1 MKVTQIT
8 IGRFHH
14 FHLARQLQKHHLLN
28 EIWTGYPK
36 FKLKDEKGIP
46 FSKIKTY
53 PWLQAPYMAKGKIG
67 LGDWDLLEKE
77 LAWLAHNS
85 LDKHVAKRITEGT
98 HLIALSGVG
107 LYSGK
112 EVQRLGGKYIC
123 DRGSSHICYQNNIL
137 KEEHLRYG
145 LKFKGIDSRTINK
158 EEEEYSI
165 ADYISVPSEFVV
177 QSFLQQGIKKE
188 KIIKIPY
195 GANLERFKKI
205 AEIDRQKFR
214 VLFVGNLSIQ
224 KGIIDLLR
232 AFQLLKHP
240 NKELIIV
247 GSVTKEMKE
256 LIAKENTDNVIFKG
270 ILNNLDLP
278 LLYSKSNVFVL
289 PSIQEGLAMVQGES
303 MACGC
308 PVIAT
313 ENTGG
318 SDLFTNNIEGFIV
331 PIRNP
336 KAIADKLQLLADNP
350 LKREEMSLASI
361 NKIKNIGGWNDYGNK
376 YADIIK
382 SLG

>member
-1 MKVTQIT
+1 MLKVTQIT

-14 FHLARQLQKHHLLN
+14 FHLARQLQKHDLLN

-53 PWLQAPYMAKGKIG
+53 PWFQAPYMVKGKVG
-67 LGDWDLLEKE
+67 LGDWEYLDRQ
-77 LAWLAHNS
+77 LAWLAHET
-85 LDKHVAKRITEGT
+85 LDKHVSKKITDPT
-98 HLIALSGVG
+98 HLIALSGMG

-112 EVQRLGGKYIC
+112 KVQKLGGKYIC
-123 DRGSSHICYQNNIL
+123 DRGSSHIRYQDSIL
-137 KEEHLRYG
+137 KEEYQRYG
-145 LKFKGIDSRTINK
+145 LKFKGIDPRIIEK
-158 EEEEYSI
+158 EEEEYYT
-165 ADYISVPSEFVV
+165 ADYITVPSEFVK
-177 QSFLQQGIKKE
+177 QSFLQHGIKNE

-195 GANLERFKKI
+195 GANLDRFKKV
-205 AEIDRQKFR
+205 AEIDKQKFR

-224 KGIIDLLR
+224 KGIFDLLR

-247 GSVTKEMKE
+247 GAVSQEIKNIISKEK
-256 LIAKENTDNVIFKG
+256 TDNVVFRGVVKNIE
-270 ILNNLDLP
+270 LP
-278 LLYSKSNVFVL
+278 LLYSTSNVFVL
-289 PSIQEGLAMVQGES
+289 PSVQEGLAMVQGEA

-318 SDLFTNNIEGFIV
+318 ADLFTNEKEGFIV

-336 KAIADKLQLLADNP
+336 IAIAEKLQLLADNP
-350 LKREEMSLASI
+350 LKRKEMSFAAI
-361 NKIKNIGGWNDYGNK
+361 GRIKSIGGWDDYGNEMNK
-376 YADIIK
+376 FIA
-382 SLG
+382 SL